1 MCVSHSFCPSSTATR
16 IQQAAPP
23 TPSRLKKPARV
34 LNAQG
39 TPLPSAI
46 ENHLTLVCVHLSIHM
61 PGLTTRRYCYHPDP
75 SMDLRLCG
83 RRHVSSPQ
91 RSSLAHVAGWR
102 QDAWAGRGPLAMT
115 WH

>member
-1 MCVSHSFCPSSTATR
+1 MARAFGDVESRMDYVASPDVFSRSFAFRVCNIVFVSFLLPSSTATR

-46 ENHLTLVCVHLSIHM
+46 
-61 PGLTTRRYCYHPDP
+61 TTCLQY
-75 SMDLRLCG
+75 
-83 RRHVSSPQ
+83 
-91 RSSLAHVAGWR
+91 SLEFIC
-102 QDAWAGRGPLAMT
+102 LA
-115 WH
+115 